1 MNKYF
6 TTRTIDRSCNVGD
19 GRTVIYCCGTPE
31 AIATIHK
38 MFCDAMPITRA
49 RALELVRRERYT
61 FRVFNYSACPDCCHT
76 AYIYPYWW
84 DVGTAIDEVDST
96 GCIVIR

>member
-19 GRTVIYCCGTPE
+19 SRTVIYCDNNPE
-31 AIATIHK
+31 SIETVYK
-38 MFCDAMPITRA
+38 LFCDATPITRKNA
-49 RALELVRRERYT
+49 MALVRWERN
-61 FRVFNYSACPDCCHT
+61 RHRINYAATPDCRHT

-84 DVGTAIDEVDST
+84 DMGQAIDEVDST
-96 GCIVIR
+96 GCIIVR